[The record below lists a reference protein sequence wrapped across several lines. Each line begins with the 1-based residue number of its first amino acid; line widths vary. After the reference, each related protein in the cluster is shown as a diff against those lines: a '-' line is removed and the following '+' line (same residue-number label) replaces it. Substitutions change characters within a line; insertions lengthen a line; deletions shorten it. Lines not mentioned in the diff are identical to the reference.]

1 MQLDCSGSEVSDVR
15 FHPRQGMALAP
26 QGVARQYLSKFR
38 SLLRRTGPV
47 MARLEYIRYVP
58 HMAEV
63 ESGAVNWKS
72 DSAVRMIE
80 DLPHIFWRD
89 GTPWR
94 EANLWALELRR
105 NRQVKLKSV
114 KSLMGHLHQY
124 ANCLENEQI
133 DWRHF
138 PQTKA
143 HRVLVRYRGALI
155 DARDRGHLSPS
166 TATARMNA
174 VIRFYRYA
182 SGRNFISHDA
192 PKWRDKPVL
201 LSYFDTA
208 GFERTMSRV
217 TTDISIPNRAR
228 NGHRLEDGLLPLT
241 KQHMTELLQF
251 SKENVAEEL
260 YLMLLV
266 GCFTGARIG
275 TITTLRVG
283 ALENAV
289 RDAMVPGMW
298 TIPVGPGT
306 GINTKFDVSGH
317 LMVPDQLMT
326 TLKAYATSRRH
337 LDRVI
342 KATDAHKSF
351 VFLNRN
357 SNPYNTASV
366 DRGMVDLRRK
376 GQVAGLKFLQKFKF
390 HQTRATYGTWLA
402 SICLEIASVKAA
414 IEFVKRAMHHK
425 NESSTFAYIT
435 FIEHTKSKIE
445 VANAFTEAFL
455 GLQTRLNEV
464 RNA

>member
-1 MQLDCSGSEVSDVR
+1 
-15 FHPRQGMALAP
+15 
-26 QGVARQYLSKFR
+26 
-38 SLLRRTGPV
+38 

-58 HMAEV
+58 HLAEV
-63 ESGAVNWKS
+63 ECGAINWKP
-72 DSAVRMIE
+72 DSVVRAIE
-80 DLPHIFWRD
+80 DLPQIFWRD
-89 GTPWR
+89 GAPWR
-94 EANLWALELRR
+94 EANLWALELGR

-114 KSLMGHLHQY
+114 KSLIGHLHQY
-124 ANCLENEQI
+124 ATWLENEQT

-155 DARDRGHLSPS
+155 DDRDQGVLSPS

-192 PKWRDKPVL
+192 PKWRDKSVL

-208 GFERTMSRV
+208 GFQRTMSRL

-275 TITTLRVG
+275 TITTLRVS

-289 RDAMVPGMW
+289 RDAQVPGMW
-298 TIPVGPGT
+298 MIPVGPGT
-306 GINTKFDVSGH
+306 GIDTKFDVSGH
-317 LMVPDQLMT
+317 LMVPELLMT

-342 KATDAHKSF
+342 KASDAHKSF
-351 VFLNRN
+351 LFLTRN
-357 SNPYNTASV
+357 SNPYNTAAV
-366 DRGMVDLRRK
+366 DRAMVDLRRS
-376 GQVAGLKFLQKFKF
+376 GRVAGLKFLQKFKF

-402 SICLEIASVKAA
+402 SICLENGSVKAA

-425 NESSTFAYIT
+425 NESTTFGYIT
-435 FIEHTKSKIE
+435 FIEHTEAKIE

-455 GLQTRLNEV
+455 GLQGRLNEV
-464 RNA
+464 SNA

>member
-1 MQLDCSGSEVSDVR
+1 
-15 FHPRQGMALAP
+15 
-26 QGVARQYLSKFR
+26 
-38 SLLRRTGPV
+38 
-47 MARLEYIRYVP
+47 MARLEYINYFPRFP
-58 HMAEV
+58 EV
-63 ESGAVNWKS
+63 ESGAINWKS
-72 DSAVRMIE
+72 DSLVRTIT
-80 DLPHIFWRD
+80 DLPQIFWHD
-89 GTPWR
+89 GQPWR
-94 EANLWALELRR
+94 EANLWALELGR
-105 NRQVKLKSV
+105 NRQMKLKSV
-114 KSLMGHLHQY
+114 NSLLGHLHQY
-124 ANCLENEQI
+124 ATWLENEQT

-155 DARDRGHLSPS
+155 DDRDRGGLSSS

-192 PKWRDKPVL
+192 PKWLDKPVV

-275 TITTLRVG
+275 TITTLRVS

-306 GINTKFDVSGH
+306 SITTKFDVSGH

-326 TLKAYATSRRH
+326 TLKAYATSRRR

-351 VFLNRN
+351 LFLTRN
-357 SNPYNTASV
+357 SNPYNAASV
-366 DRGMVDLRRK
+366 DRGMVDLRRI
-376 GQVAGLKFLQKFKF
+376 GRAAGLKFLQKFKF

-402 SICLEIASVKAA
+402 SICLESASVKAA

-425 NESSTFAYIT
+425 NESTTFGCIT
-435 FIEHTKSKIE
+435 FLEHTKAKIE

-455 GLQTRLNEV
+455 GLQTRLSEV